1 MVQMIK
7 AIYNFL
13 QEFGQIRAAAH
24 FARQGDHE
32 AANKIMMQEFK
43 GWI

>member
-1 MVQMIK
+1 MKIVK
-7 AIYNFL
+7 SIYNFL
-13 QEFGQIRAAAH
+13 QEFGRVRAATH
-24 FARQGDHE
+24 LARRGDHT